1 MKTNDQNFCKASVEL
16 WDSASEDQEFE
27 LNGMTPDEYIEKL
40 TKEMNA
46 LEIDSIP
53 FERSDYIVA
62 FSLALLEVAG
72 DFFIADPGY
81 SKSLTRKLSDK
92 NNQLGRWMNKIHD
105 SIEHDKQPIDYLGK
119 DYGGAFHRGKN
130 FGHDSLPL
138 ARILYSSK
146 IDEQDSS
153 GIKTTKKAYNGLL
166 LARDIIMTGFAIYQ
180 ISSGQ
185 FIDCSFTKSGKYEV
199 IVSQITHRGGDY
211 ESCNVFIAT
220 FKLIKHLLADF
231 FSATSLP
238 IPGFS
243 ILTHWPDRDVEAF
256 AMKLYKNGLNLR
268 TMLLGGIP
276 VGLVEI
282 IMRIYAHCQYLGS
295 KYTEEQKAHKLNKML
310 LIAHG
315 ITSAINVGKVII
327 TKNPARLNIILIAR
341 TCNLIWKEIR
351 EEIELT
357 NKALTKYEMGVLK
370 NRIESMQTLILLDK
384 TMHQIFRHDKQMQII
399 YDKLLRIQNEEQT
412 AQDFFDTDF
421 NDVFSQIK

>member
-1 MKTNDQNFCKASVEL
+1 MGNETPKDFSEL
-16 WDSASEDQEFE
+16 CDDIPVQEDLETI
-27 LNGMTPDEYIEKL
+27 LDGMTPDEYIAKL
-40 TKEMNA
+40 TEEMDA
-46 LEIDSIP
+46 MEFDSIP
-53 FERSDYIVA
+53 FDRSDYIVA

-81 SKSLTRKLSDK
+81 SKSLANKLSDK
-92 NNQLGRWMNKIHD
+92 NNKLGEWMNKIHEN
-105 SIEHDKQPIDYLGK
+105 IEHNRQPIDYLGK
-119 DYGGAFHRGKN
+119 DYGGTYHRGKS

-146 IDEQDSS
+146 IDEKDSS
-153 GIKTTKKAYNGLL
+153 GTKATKKTYNGFL

-185 FIDCSFTKSGKYEV
+185 FIDCSFTKSDGYKLIISEV
-199 IVSQITHRGGDY
+199 THRGGEY
-211 ESCNVFIAT
+211 ESCNVFVAV
-220 FKLIKHLLADF
+220 FKLIKHLIADF
-231 FSATSLP
+231 FSETSLP

-256 AMKLYKNGLNLR
+256 AMKLYKNGMNLR
-268 TMLLGGIP
+268 TMFLGGIP
-276 VGLVEI
+276 VGLIEI
-282 IMRIYAHCQYLGS
+282 IMHLYVHSRYHDSEYS
-295 KYTEEQKAHKLNKML
+295 ENQKAHKLNKML
-310 LIAHG
+310 LISHE
-315 ITSAINVGKVII
+315 ITSAINMGKVII

-341 TCNLIWKEIR
+341 TCNLIWQVIR
-351 EEIELT
+351 GEMELT

-384 TMHQIFRHDKQMQII
+384 TMYQIRQHDKSMQKI
-399 YDKLLRIQNEEQT
+399 YDGLLQIRNREQT